1 MEHRKRG
8 IGRKGLKGWAFL
20 FLTMWVLSKAMGR
33 ALAGNAETMGL
44 EALLDSSPHMMVLS
58 GAILILEALAT
69 CGVVLFSAM
78 VLEGVRCTSGIQKYL
93 ARVGILALVSEIPY
107 DLLMTG
113 RPFAMEA
120 QNPAFGLLVAVITV
134 YYWNLFAG
142 RGGKNLL
149 IRLAVL
155 GAALIWCS
163 LLKVEYGLPLLIC
176 TLVLWLFREDP
187 SRWGIGG
194 MLAGGLCILISP
206 FFLAAPMGAMI
217 LHFYHGEDCRSD
229 WAYPAYPML
238 LLLGWILTALMG

>member
-1 MEHRKRG
+1 MEQTKRG
-8 IGRKGLKGWAFL
+8 IGRKGLKIWAFL
-20 FLTMWVLSKAMGR
+20 FLMMWVLSKAMGR
-33 ALAGNAETMGL
+33 ALAGNAEAIGL
-44 EALLDSSPHMMVLS
+44 EALLDSSPHMMALS

-69 CGVVLFSAM
+69 CGVVLYAAM
-78 VLEGVRCTSGIQKYL
+78 VLEGVRCTSNMQKYMV
-93 ARVGILALVSEIPY
+93 RVGLLALVSEIPY
-107 DLLMTG
+107 DLLVTG
-113 RPFAMEA
+113 RPFAMEG

-163 LLKVEYGLPLLIC
+163 LLKVEFGLPLLIC
-176 TLVLWLFREDP
+176 TLVLWLFRGDS

-217 LHFYHGEDCRSD
+217 LHFYNGEDCRGSLS
-229 WAYPAYPML
+229 YLAYPMIL
-238 LLLGWILTALMG
+238 VLGWILTALI